1 MRRTQYIEV
10 EVDIEDILP
19 DISDEELIEEVESR
33 NLNGINVDALNQIH
47 YAAQRK
53 DHKTISRILED
64 LIYEKMGRVIAI
76 DF

>member
-10 EVDIEDILP
+10 EVDIDDVLP
-19 DISDEELIEEVESR
+19 DVSDEELIDEIERR